1 MTVTPGMTVTA
12 GTAGAAEAVDA
23 VAEAAAAVEAVD
35 RCVWLGTPEPDSRG
49 TVNSFFVG
57 AGFED
62 VTEG

>member
-1 MTVTPGMTVTA
+1 M
-12 GTAGAAEAVDA
+12 
-23 VAEAAAAVEAVD
+23 AEAAAAVEAVD